1 MEDHRLAKK
10 KSLEELGCN
19 PYINYFKSNMD
30 IVEVFKMYGGHTHGE
45 MDTLKPICTVAGRI
59 IAVRSFGKVSF
70 LTLRDRTGEI
80 QIYIRKGVISDNGFA
95 LFTYVEVGDFI
106 AVTGY
111 LFITKTGELTVC
123 SSELTVL
130 TKTLKSLPEKWHGLR
145 DIEARHRM
153 RYLDLVVNKEVSDT
167 FKKRSLIIQLLR
179 DFFYSKDFLEVET
192 PMMHQI
198 AGGATARPFV
208 TYHKALKIDLFLRIA
223 PELYLKRLVVGG
235 LERVFELNR
244 CFRNEGLSLRHNPEF
259 TMLEWY
265 MAYNDYNGLMDMLEE
280 LFVHVSTITNGKAA
294 GFMETDEGVT
304 EIDLTP
310 PWQRITMTDAVVK
323 YTDIDPSQLS
333 NIASL
338 RALCK
343 KYGINTEVEWK
354 EGKLI
359 SELFEKL
366 VERKLISPT
375 FITGH
380 PKEISPLAKS
390 KFGEPEITERF
401 ELFVGGIELANGFNE
416 LNDPIDQKNR
426 FEEQMIARE
435 RGNDEAQ
442 MIDYDYINAL
452 EYGLPPTAGAGLGV
466 DRFVMLLC
474 GKKSIREVI
483 LFPHMRPEV
492 EAKTA
497 EE

>member
-1 MEDHRLAKK
+1 MEEHRLAKK
-10 KSLEELGCN
+10 KGLEEIGCN
-19 PYINYFKSNMD
+19 PYINYFKSNSD
-30 IVEVFKMYGGHTHGE
+30 IAEILKEYGSHTHDE
-45 MDTLKPICTVAGRI
+45 LDALKPVCTVAGRI
-59 IAVRSFGKVSF
+59 IAIRSFGKVSF

-80 QIYIRKGVISDNGFA
+80 QTYVRKGVISDEGFA
-95 LFTYVEVGDFI
+95 LFSHVEVGDFV

-123 SSELTVL
+123 SSMLTVL
-130 TKTLKSLPEKWHGLR
+130 TKALRSLPEKWHGLK
-145 DIEARHRM
+145 DIETRHRM
-153 RYLDLVVNKEVSDT
+153 RYLDLIVNRDVADT
-167 FKKRSLIIQLLR
+167 FKKRSLIIHLLR
-179 DFFYSKDFLEVET
+179 EFFHSKGFLEVET

-208 TYHKALKIDLFLRIA
+208 THHKALKIDLFLRIA

-235 LERVFELNR
+235 LERVFEINR
-244 CFRNEGLSLRHNPEF
+244 SFRNEGLSLRHNPEF

-265 MAYNDYNGLMDMLEE
+265 MAYNDYNGLMDMLEDI
-280 LFVHVSTITNGKAA
+280 FVHVANVTNGKAV
-294 GFMETDEGVT
+294 GFMETDDGLM

-310 PWQRITMTDAVVK
+310 PWPRITMTEAVVK
-323 YTDIDPSQLS
+323 YTDIDRNRLS
-333 NIASL
+333 GIASL
-338 RALCK
+338 KVLCEE
-343 KYGINTEVEWK
+343 YGVHTEAEWR

-366 VERKLISPT
+366 VERKLVSPT
-375 FITGH
+375 FITDH

-401 ELFVGGIELANGFNE
+401 ELFIGGIELANGFNE
-416 LNDPIDQKNR
+416 LNDPIDQKIR
-426 FEEQMIARE
+426 FEEQMVARE
-435 RGNDEAQ
+435 KGNEEAQ

-452 EYGLPPTAGAGLGV
+452 EYGLPPTAGAGLGI

-483 LFPHMRPEV
+483 LFPQMRPEV
-492 EAKTA
+492 EVQTA